1 MLIRTHLA
9 LSVLAIFLF
18 LPHVSSKFLFI
29 IVCLVA
35 TFIPDIDSGFSTL
48 GKRGV
53 FRVLQVFTKH
63 RGFIHSFT
71 FCLLIS
77 LILAVFWPV
86 ASLGFF
92 LGYGLHL
99 FSDSFTREGI
109 TPFWP
114 YNKTSSWRLKTGG
127 RIETSIFVFLLLADL
142 FMLVVLF
149 L

>member
-9 LSVLAIFLF
+9 LSVLAVFLF

>member
-1 MLIRTHLA
+1 
-9 LSVLAIFLF
+9 
-18 LPHVSSKFLFI
+18 
-29 IVCLVA
+29 VCLVA